1 MSNLKSIFMS
11 VCIRQA
17 SVRYVWRRTRLCI
30 YLPWQVQ
37 VSCHTLTVNIKGIDT
52 VVKSTHVTSSRW
64 SSDGVGRLTQAFR
77 ERYKS
82 VAGVLQDLD
91 GVGQDDLTLN
101 VGRNDGLTR

>member
-11 VCIRQA
+11 VCVSGRHLSGMCGA
-17 SVRYVWRRTRLCI
+17 GRDCI

-52 VVKSTHVTSSRW
+52 VIKSTHVTSSRW
-64 SSDGVGRLTQAFR
+64 SSDGVGRLTQALR
-77 ERYKS
+77 ERHKS
-82 VAGVLQDLD
+82 VAGFLQDLD

-101 VGRNDGLTR
+101 VGRNVGLTL